1 MPGINGHN
9 NAQQPAPRKP
19 AGARS
24 LIQVAFPQQATA
36 VFYSAIIVGLILVA
50 STTVFR
56 LHFALNG
63 TQSNLVLCVGTALV
77 LAAFGGQATVRSGT
91 LIVAGVAAI
100 ALGLFVYLQHV
111 SESLFLKG
119 TVYNFNY
126 DKYQTLDMTLTNRV
140 LGGINQNRDNLQRSR
155 YEFVLFKAEVDS
167 QFIEVNLVR
176 RNGNGEQ
183 HIEIDVADIQWAFG
197 DRRRLEWELRE
208 ADGDEEK
215 ILTIFE
221 RNRNKEIAR
230 ERVVGVQR
238 AAKRIPIAFASPVFA
253 ATVPA
258 QPDVAKMLERLKS
271 DDQATRRDARAALA
285 KAPIGSLPQIMQTF
299 REQSSDYRVKLGVCV
314 VLAELLRAD
323 KTLAPKI
330 TKLLSKDD
338 VALVVDAVGDP
349 DRTVRVYAAEFLVGL
364 RDSRAT
370 MLAVERAAVATS
382 DNTRYNWLL
391 VAQAGW
397 SNLTDQQKGGLREP
411 LHKAQQQ
418 SGPKTTVLFDK
429 LK

>member
-1 MPGINGHN
+1 
-9 NAQQPAPRKP
+9 
-19 AGARS
+19 
-24 LIQVAFPQQATA
+24 
-36 VFYSAIIVGLILVA
+36 
-50 STTVFR
+50 
-56 LHFALNG
+56 
-63 TQSNLVLCVGTALV
+63 
-77 LAAFGGQATVRSGT
+77 
-91 LIVAGVAAI
+91 
-100 ALGLFVYLQHV
+100 
-111 SESLFLKG
+111 
-119 TVYNFNY
+119 
-126 DKYQTLDMTLTNRV
+126 
-140 LGGINQNRDNLQRSR
+140 
-155 YEFVLFKAEVDS
+155 
-167 QFIEVNLVR
+167 
-176 RNGNGEQ
+176 
-183 HIEIDVADIQWAFG
+183 
-197 DRRRLEWELRE
+197 
-208 ADGDEEK
+208 
-215 ILTIFE
+215 
-221 RNRNKEIAR
+221 
-230 ERVVGVQR
+230 
-238 AAKRIPIAFASPVFA
+238 
-253 ATVPA
+253 
-258 QPDVAKMLERLKS
+258 
-271 DDQATRRDARAALA
+271 
-285 KAPIGSLPQIMQTF
+285 
-299 REQSSDYRVKLGVCV
+299 VKLGVCV